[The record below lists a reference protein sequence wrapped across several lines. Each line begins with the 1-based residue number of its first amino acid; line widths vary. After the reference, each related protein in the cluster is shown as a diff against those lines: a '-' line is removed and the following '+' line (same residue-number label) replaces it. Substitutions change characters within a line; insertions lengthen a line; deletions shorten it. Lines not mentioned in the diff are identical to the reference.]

1 MAGKIPRPFIDDLL
15 SRVDI
20 VELIGSRVPLRK
32 AGKDFQARCPF
43 HDEKTPSFTV
53 SRDKQFY
60 HCFGCG
66 AHGSAIGFLMDYDH
80 LGFVDAIE
88 TLAQQA
94 GVEVPHE
101 AGARQGPDSRPLY
114 ELMASAQGYFQ
125 EQLRRHPAARRAGDY
140 LKRRGLSGEIANAY
154 AIGYAPP
161 GWDNLLK
168 HFGNDP
174 ESVKRMTLTGLLAEN
189 ESGRRYDRFRDRII
203 FPIRDPRGRTIGFGG
218 RVLDDSKPKYLN
230 SPETPLFHKGREV
243 YGLFEARQAGRQLD
257 RLLVTEGY
265 MDVIA
270 LAQFGIRY
278 AVATLGT
285 AATGDH
291 LERLFRTTPELVFC
305 FDGDQAGRDAAW
317 KALEQALPLMR
328 EGREARFLFL
338 PQGEDPDSLIRREG
352 QVAFEKRLEQARPL
366 STFLFDKLA
375 EGLDMGSDEGRARL
389 FELARPRLQ
398 RLPEGV
404 FREMMLQR
412 LAQLIEL
419 PRDRLGV
426 GAAPRA
432 APRPRRPQGP
442 QRITPL
448 RLAIGLLVQHPG
460 LAEPCRALP
469 EDWRCLAIPGV
480 ELLGQILDLMW
491 IEPNLTTAAL
501 IERWRESPHFTA
513 LNRLA
518 AHPFQVPEGGEE
530 TELRGAILRLNE
542 QQQESE
548 LEQLLSKAQTTQIS
562 GPDKQRLIELL
573 ASRSERRGNG
583 DSAS

>member
-1 MAGKIPRPFIDDLL
+1 MAGKIPRAFIDDLL

-20 VELIGSRVPLRK
+20 VDLIGSRVPLKK

-66 AHGSAIGFLMDYDH
+66 AHGTAIGFLMDYDH

-88 TLAQQA
+88 TLAQHA
-94 GVEVPHE
+94 GLEVPRE

-140 LKRRGLSGEIANAY
+140 LKQRGLSGEIANTY

-168 HFGNDP
+168 RFGSDP
-174 ESVKRMTLTGLLAEN
+174 ETIKRLSLTGLLAEN
-189 ESGRRYDRFRDRII
+189 DAGRRYDRFRDRIM

-230 SPETPLFHKGREV
+230 SPETPLFHKGREI
-243 YGLFEARQAGRQLD
+243 YGLFEARQAARQLD

-317 KALEQALPLMR
+317 KALEHTLPLMR

-352 QVAFEKRLEQARPL
+352 QVAFEQRLEQARPL
-366 STFLFDKLA
+366 SRFLFDKLA
-375 EGLDMGSDEGRARL
+375 EGLDMASDEGRARL

-398 RLPEGV
+398 RLPDGV

-412 LAQLIEL
+412 LAHLIEL
-419 PRDRLGV
+419 PRERLGMT
-426 GAAPRA
+426 AAPGP
-432 APRPRRPQGP
+432 APRRRRPQGP
-442 QRITPL
+442 QRVTPL
-448 RLAIGLLVQHPG
+448 RLAIGLLVQNPG
-460 LAEPCRALP
+460 LAEGCRALP
-469 EDWRCLAIPGV
+469 PDWRRLAMPGIV
-480 ELLGQILDLMW
+480 LLGQILDLLW

-501 IERWRESPHFTA
+501 IERWRESDHFTA

-518 AHPFQVPEGGEE
+518 VYPFQVPRGGEE
-530 TELRGAILRLNE
+530 NELRGAIARLTE

-548 LEQLLSKAQTTQIS
+548 LEELLSKARAARIS
-562 GPDKQRLIELL
+562 GPDKRRLTELL
-573 ASRSERRGNG
+573 AARSERRGNG
-583 DSAS
+583 DSGS

>member
-1 MAGKIPRPFIDDLL
+1 MLGW
-15 SRVDI
+15 
-20 VELIGSRVPLRK
+20 LR
-32 AGKDFQARCPF
+32 AHAETSDARYL
-43 HDEKTPSFTV
+43 E
-53 SRDKQFY
+53 
-60 HCFGCG
+60 
-66 AHGSAIGFLMDYDH
+66 
-80 LGFVDAIE
+80 
-88 TLAQQA
+88 
-94 GVEVPHE
+94 
-101 AGARQGPDSRPLY
+101 
-114 ELMASAQGYFQ
+114 
-125 EQLRRHPAARRAGDY
+125 AARRAGDY
-140 LKRRGLSGEIANAY
+140 LKQRGLSGEIANAY

-168 HFGNDP
+168 RFGKDP
-174 ESVKRMTLTGLLAEN
+174 ESVKRLSLSGLLAEN
-189 ESGRRYDRFRDRII
+189 ETGRRYDRFRDRIM

-230 SPETPLFHKGREV
+230 SPETPLFHKGREI
-243 YGLFEARQAGRQLD
+243 YGLFEARQAERQLD

-305 FDGDQAGRDAAW
+305 FDGDRAGRDAAW

-352 QVAFEKRLEQARPL
+352 QAAFEQRLEQARPL
-366 STFLFDKLA
+366 STFLFEKLA
-375 EGLDMGSDEGRARL
+375 EGLDMTSDEGRARL

-412 LAQLIEL
+412 LAHLIEL
-419 PRDRLGV
+419 PRERLGV
-426 GAAPRA
+426 AAAPSP
-432 APRPRRPQGP
+432 APRPRRPPGP
-442 QRITPL
+442 QRMTPL
-448 RLAIGLLVQHPG
+448 RLAIGLLVQNPG

-469 EDWRCLAIPGV
+469 QEWRRLATPGI
-480 ELLGQILDLMW
+480 ELLGQILDLLW

-501 IERWRESPHFTA
+501 IERWRESDHFTA

-518 AHPFQVPEGGEE
+518 VYPFQVPRGGEE
-530 TELRGAILRLNE
+530 NELRGAIARLTE

-548 LEQLLSKAQTTQIS
+548 LEDLLSKAQAAQIS
-562 GPDKQRLIELL
+562 GPDKQRLVELL
-573 ASRSERRGNG
+573 AARSERRGSG
-583 DSAS
+583 DTAS